1 MTLSAKEM
9 NVGLRGPKPRSV
21 EEHIARGSYR
31 PSRHG
36 PKPQPAKAEWEN
48 YRKMILRLPD
58 GSPWSRP
65 LGPLE
70 QELKDLGI
78 EVTDEDRRKKGPEKP

>member
-1 MTLSAKEM
+1 
-9 NVGLRGPKPRSV
+9 
-21 EEHIARGSYR
+21 
-31 PSRHG
+31 
-36 PKPQPAKAEWEN
+36 
-48 YRKMILRLPD
+48 MILRLPD